1 MKVTKEMLVR
11 DGRAWANDLQRDGK
25 RYRELIR
32 ERAEEI
38 IQMSAGETITSLD
51 EVVNLAQNI
60 IKLAAEGMIAE
71 VKANTMTITL
81 NEVENM

>member
-38 IQMSAGETITSLD
+38 IRLSAGGTVTCLD
-51 EVVNLAQNI
+51 EVVSLAQNI
-60 IKLAAEGMIAE
+60 VKLAVEGMIAE
-71 VKANTMTITL
+71 VKANTMTAIL
-81 NEVENM
+81 DEVENV